1 MTKAL
6 TSVSAMQL
14 VERGIISLDEPLD
27 SLLPE
32 MSKIPI
38 LDEDLY
44 IISIVGDRVDNL
56 ARQYYGDSNLWWI
69 ISSANSEIIKGGSF
83 GIKPGLEIRI
93 PSNHINVL
101 EDYNTLNK

>member
-1 MTKAL
+1 MRNISRNIQQLK
-6 TSVSAMQL
+6 TSKGKRYYKS
-14 VERGIISLDEPLD
+14 IKY
-27 SLLPE
+27 PE
-32 MSKIPI
+32 IPI

-83 GIKPGLEIRI
+83 GIKSGLEIRI

>member
-1 MTKAL
+1 MRNISRNIQQLK
-6 TSVSAMQL
+6 TSKGKRYYKS
-14 VERGIISLDEPLD
+14 IKY
-27 SLLPE
+27 PE
-32 MSKIPI
+32 IPI

>member
-1 MTKAL
+1 MGRYT
-6 TSVSAMQL
+6 T
-14 VERGIISLDEPLD
+14 ISDKVTPKGKRYKTTVKYPDIPLGFDDIYAYTDE
-27 SLLPE
+27 
-32 MSKIPI
+32 
-38 LDEDLY
+38 
-44 IISIVGDRVDNL
+44 GDRFDIL
-56 ARQYYGDSNLWWI
+56 AQQYYGDPGLWWI

>member
-1 MTKAL
+1 MRNISRNIQQLK
-6 TSVSAMQL
+6 TSKGKSYYKS
-14 VERGIISLDEPLD
+14 IKY
-27 SLLPE
+27 PE
-32 MSKIPI
+32 IPI

>member
-1 MTKAL
+1 MRNISRNIQQLK
-6 TSVSAMQL
+6 TSKGKRYYKS
-14 VERGIISLDEPLD
+14 IKY
-27 SLLPE
+27 PE
-32 MSKIPI
+32 IPI

-101 EDYNTLNK
+101 DKSIGDLD

>member
-1 MTKAL
+1 MRNISRNIQQLK
-6 TSVSAMQL
+6 TSKGKRYYKS
-14 VERGIISLDEPLD
+14 IKY
-27 SLLPE
+27 PE
-32 MSKIPI
+32 IPI

-83 GIKPGLEIRI
+83 VIKPGLEIRI
-93 PSNHINVL
+93 PSNQINVL

>member
-1 MTKAL
+1 MRNISRNIQQLK
-6 TSVSAMQL
+6 TSKGKRYYKS
-14 VERGIISLDEPLD
+14 IKY
-27 SLLPE
+27 PE
-32 MSKIPI
+32 IPI

-93 PSNHINVL
+93 TSNHINVL